1 VRQIPIEHEIA
12 PYALVAKGRVW
23 YVVWRRHDGDLR
35 VDHASDVIEAELMD
49 ETFDRPPG
57 FDLARFW
64 TTGAAAYE
72 AGRWLF
78 RVTLRATAEVLPDL
92 ERDLGRHIRRAG
104 NAEPG
109 KMCIEVEMTFD
120 HFEHAR
126 SALLAFGGAVE
137 VIEPEALRLSIANF
151 RGASSRRTSSRR

>member
-1 VRQIPIEHEIA
+1 MRQIPIEHEIA

-35 VDHASDVIEAELMD
+35 VDHASDVIEAELI

-57 FDLARFW
+57 FDLARLW

-126 SALLAFGGAVE
+126 SALLAFGGAVQ
-137 VIEPEALRLSIANF
+137 VIEPEALRLSIADF
-151 RGASSRRTSSRR
+151 ARRIVRTYE